1 MADPSTICNGLP
13 LDCKIFS
20 VIDMSNGFFS
30 VPLHSDSQPWL
41 AFTVDYEQYQW
52 TRLPQGFQNSP
63 TIYHQAVRRDLCDP
77 ECPVKQST
85 MIQYVDDI
93 LIASTD
99 HEVHQTELASLLDYL
114 HKKGHKCSFH
124 KAQVA
129 KKQVTFLG
137 QTIGAG
143 NRSITQDRAASV
155 KAIPPPNTIKKLRS
169 FLGTTGYC
177 RPWIEDYA
185 SIAQPLYDF
194 LKGHDKDSDTV
205 CMEELHLKAFNDLKR
220 ALGQAPALGIA
231 QSDRSFVLYVHEH
244 LGFMTAC
251 LMQDHGGSL
260 RPIHYYSGKLDIV
273 AQGMG
278 PCLRAVQAVYL
289 ALQAS
294 SGMVLGQTV
303 NVKCPHAVSA
313 LMNQAKVT
321 SVTSSRWGNWLATLT
336 APNIVIQRAPVTNP
350 SSCMMSAMTEF
361 VLEDEGEMTH
371 DCVTLTYAAT
381 SEIAE
386 TPIENAEL
394 ELFVDGSA
402 QVIEG
407 NRRAGYAVTS
417 TTEVVASGRLPDHF
431 SAQAAELVAL
441 TRACTLASG
450 SVANIYTDSR
460 YAFGVIHDFGVIW
473 QTRKFLTSAGSPI
486 KHAGLVKDLMFA
498 MKLPNKLAVI
508 KVKAHLTTNTTEA
521 KR

>member
-1 MADPSTICNGLP
+1 
-13 LDCKIFS
+13 
-20 VIDMSNGFFS
+20 
-30 VPLHSDSQPWL
+30 
-41 AFTVDYEQYQW
+41 
-52 TRLPQGFQNSP
+52 
-63 TIYHQAVRRDLCDP
+63 
-77 ECPVKQST
+77 
-85 MIQYVDDI
+85 
-93 LIASTD
+93 
-99 HEVHQTELASLLDYL
+99 
-114 HKKGHKCSFH
+114 
-124 KAQVA
+124 
-129 KKQVTFLG
+129 
-137 QTIGAG
+137 
-143 NRSITQDRAASV
+143 
-155 KAIPPPNTIKKLRS
+155 
-169 FLGTTGYC
+169 
-177 RPWIEDYA
+177 
-185 SIAQPLYDF
+185 
-194 LKGHDKDSDTV
+194 
-205 CMEELHLKAFNDLKR
+205 MEELHLKAFNDLKR
-220 ALGQAPALGIA
+220 ALCQEPALGIA
-231 QSDRSFVLYVHEH
+231 QSDRPFVLYVHEH
-244 LGFMTAC
+244 LDFMTAC

-273 AQGMG
+273 TQGMG
-278 PCLRAVQAVYL
+278 PCLRAVQAVHL

-303 NVKCPHAVSA
+303 NIKCPHAVSA

-321 SVTSSRWGNWLATLT
+321 YVTYSRWGNWLATLT
-336 APNIVIQRAPVTNP
+336 APNIVIQRAPVTNT
-350 SSCMMSAMTEF
+350 SSCMTSAMTEF

-460 YAFGVIHDFGVIW
+460 YAFEVIHDFGVIW

-498 MKLPNKLAVI
+498 MKLPKKLAVI

-521 KR
+521 KGYADVAAKPACFYATVQVCSGSTAQKTILPPE

>member
-1 MADPSTICNGLP
+1 MKTN
-13 LDCKIFS
+13 
-20 VIDMSNGFFS
+20 
-30 VPLHSDSQPWL
+30 
-41 AFTVDYEQYQW
+41 
-52 TRLPQGFQNSP
+52 
-63 TIYHQAVRRDLCDP
+63 
-77 ECPVKQST
+77 
-85 MIQYVDDI
+85 
-93 LIASTD
+93 
-99 HEVHQTELASLLDYL
+99 
-114 HKKGHKCSFH
+114 
-124 KAQVA
+124 
-129 KKQVTFLG
+129 
-137 QTIGAG
+137 
-143 NRSITQDRAASV
+143 
-155 KAIPPPNTIKKLRS
+155 
-169 FLGTTGYC
+169 
-177 RPWIEDYA
+177 A
-185 SIAQPLYDF
+185 SIAQPLYDL
-194 LKGHDKDSDTV
+194 LKGHGKDSDTV

-220 ALGQAPALGIA
+220 ALCQAPALGIA
-231 QSDRSFVLYVHEH
+231 QSDRPFVLYVHEH

-251 LMQDHGGSL
+251 LMQDHGSSL

-278 PCLRAVQAVYL
+278 PCLRAVQAVHL

-313 LMNQAKVT
+313 LMNHAKVT

-371 DCVTLTYAAT
+371 DCVTLTYATT

-498 MKLPNKLAVI
+498 MKLPKKLADDQSESTS
-508 KVKAHLTTNTTEA
+508 HN
-521 KR
+521 

>member
-1 MADPSTICNGLP
+1 MLDTGAEITVIPTKLAQGLNIP
-13 LDCKIFS
+13 YKKTKLCLTGVIGEDS
-20 VIDMSNGFFS
+20 V
-30 VPLHSDSQPWL
+30 L
-41 AFTVDYEQYQW
+41 YE
-52 TRLPQGFQNSP
+52 TPP
-63 TIYHQAVRRDLCDP
+63 I
-77 ECPVKQST
+77 
-85 MIQYVDDI
+85 
-93 LIASTD
+93 
-99 HEVHQTELASLLDYL
+99 EV
-114 HKKGHKCSFH
+114 
-124 KAQVA
+124 
-129 KKQVTFLG
+129 
-137 QTIGAG
+137 
-143 NRSITQDRAASV
+143 QDRAASV
-155 KAIPPPNTIKKLRS
+155 KAIPPPTTIKTLRS

-185 SIAQPLYDF
+185 SIAQPLYDL
-194 LKGHDKDSDTV
+194 LKGHGKDSDTV

-220 ALGQAPALGIA
+220 ALCQAPALGIA
-231 QSDRSFVLYVHEH
+231 QSDRPFVLYVHEH

-278 PCLRAVQAVYL
+278 PCLRAVQAVHL

-336 APNIVIQRAPVTNP
+336 APNIAIQRAPVTNP

-381 SEIAE
+381 SDIAE

-450 SVANIYTDSR
+450 RNKPLEPKWYGPHQVMLITA
-460 YAFGVIHDFGVIW
+460 AAVLCQG
-473 QTRKFLTSAGSPI
+473 RKTWTHVSHCKVVPPPAGI
-486 KHAGLVKDLMFA
+486 G
-498 MKLPNKLAVI
+498 
-508 KVKAHLTTNTTEA
+508 
-521 KR
+521 

>member
-1 MADPSTICNGLP
+1 
-13 LDCKIFS
+13 
-20 VIDMSNGFFS
+20 
-30 VPLHSDSQPWL
+30 
-41 AFTVDYEQYQW
+41 
-52 TRLPQGFQNSP
+52 
-63 TIYHQAVRRDLCDP
+63 
-77 ECPVKQST
+77 
-85 MIQYVDDI
+85 
-93 LIASTD
+93 
-99 HEVHQTELASLLDYL
+99 
-114 HKKGHKCSFH
+114 
-124 KAQVA
+124 
-129 KKQVTFLG
+129 
-137 QTIGAG
+137 
-143 NRSITQDRAASV
+143 
-155 KAIPPPNTIKKLRS
+155 
-169 FLGTTGYC
+169 
-177 RPWIEDYA
+177 
-185 SIAQPLYDF
+185 
-194 LKGHDKDSDTV
+194 
-205 CMEELHLKAFNDLKR
+205 
-220 ALGQAPALGIA
+220 
-231 QSDRSFVLYVHEH
+231 
-244 LGFMTAC
+244 
-251 LMQDHGGSL
+251 
-260 RPIHYYSGKLDIV
+260 
-273 AQGMG
+273 
-278 PCLRAVQAVYL
+278 
-289 ALQAS
+289 
-294 SGMVLGQTV
+294 MVLRQTV
-303 NVKCPHAVSA
+303 NIRCPHAVSA

-321 SVTSSRWGNWLATLT
+321 SVTSSRWGNCLATLT

-386 TPIENAEL
+386 TPTENAEL

-498 MKLPNKLAVI
+498 MKIPKKLAVI

-521 KR
+521 KGNALADVAAKQACSYATVQVCSGSTAQKTILPPESIIDLYKDVPLYEAWTWLDKGATVDSSGCWTKGGKYVAPESLLPYLAQQIHSLGSNHCCHIWLNKYTVWVIVVQQRWITGSQINGGIQNSETQPPKQSRDVLHVRKIMMYQQPLHQQHIPQLHQGHFVTCKLITYRCPLVKEKLTFW